1 MMVWSSIYGTCWGG
15 AAYHSLTP
23 PLTHTQ
29 TEKACFKALRETC
42 HSSDIRSDLIMT
54 LMYAHIEREAIQ
66 EKNTF
71 SCPKW
76 GGLSKLVLVLLFY
89 LLAKLSFSLGF
100 KEPFFRRKV
109 WEITWRGKGGGGG
122 SGIDNVQRKGCFF
135 SWMVSQHHLWQYDDF
150 DSVTVLT
157 IWNCECG

>member
-1 MMVWSSIYGTCWGG
+1 M
-15 AAYHSLTP
+15 SLTYSP
-23 PLTHTQ
+23 THTQ

-76 GGLSKLVLVLLFY
+76 GGGLSKLALVLFFY
-89 LLAKLSFSLGF
+89 LLAKSSFSLGF

-109 WEITWRGKGGGGG
+109 
-122 SGIDNVQRKGCFF
+122 
-135 SWMVSQHHLWQYDDF
+135 
-150 DSVTVLT
+150 
-157 IWNCECG
+157 

>member
-1 MMVWSSIYGTCWGG
+1 M
-15 AAYHSLTP
+15 SLTYSP
-23 PLTHTQ
+23 THTQ

-54 LMYAHIEREAIQ
+54 LMYAHIEREAIK

-76 GGLSKLVLVLLFY
+76 GGLSKLVLFLSI
-89 LLAKLSFSLGF
+89 AKLSFSLGF

-109 WEITWRGKGGGGG
+109 
-122 SGIDNVQRKGCFF
+122 
-135 SWMVSQHHLWQYDDF
+135 
-150 DSVTVLT
+150 
-157 IWNCECG
+157 

>member
-1 MMVWSSIYGTCWGG
+1 MVWSSIYGTCWGG

-29 TEKACFKALRETC
+29 TEKACFKRNLSFFR
-42 HSSDIRSDLIMT
+42 HSFRSDNDINVC
-54 LMYAHIEREAIQ
+54 AHWTGSYPRKKHIFLPKMGGAVQIG
-66 EKNTF
+66 F
-71 SCPKW
+71 S
-76 GGLSKLVLVLLFY
+76 SFFY

-135 SWMVSQHHLWQYDDF
+135 SWMVSQHHLWHYNDF
-150 DSVTVLT
+150 DTVTFLT

>member
-1 MMVWSSIYGTCWGG
+1 MEPLEGG
-15 AAYHSLTP
+15 AACHSLTP
-23 PLTHTQ
+23 PLTH
-29 TEKACFKALRETC
+29 KLKRLALRETC

-54 LMYAHIEREAIQ
+54 LMYAHIEREAIK

-76 GGLSKLVLVLLFY
+76 GGAVQIGFSSLFFY

-109 WEITWRGKGGGGG
+109 
-122 SGIDNVQRKGCFF
+122 
-135 SWMVSQHHLWQYDDF
+135 
-150 DSVTVLT
+150 
-157 IWNCECG
+157 

>member
-1 MMVWSSIYGTCWGG
+1 M
-15 AAYHSLTP
+15 SLTYSP
-23 PLTHTQ
+23 THTQ

-76 GGLSKLVLVLLFY
+76 GGAVQIGFSSFFLSTSKIIIFTR
-89 LLAKLSFSLGF
+89 F
-100 KEPFFRRKV
+100 
-109 WEITWRGKGGGGG
+109 
-122 SGIDNVQRKGCFF
+122 
-135 SWMVSQHHLWQYDDF
+135 
-150 DSVTVLT
+150 
-157 IWNCECG
+157 